1 MSVRSWRK
9 ENGRVRGGR
18 KEGATGLGLAVC
30 EEAVQGKGVAVG
42 EVVGAVREMVGQF
55 CAGVAVGKG
64 GSMIL
69 IGKSAN
75 GCVAAD

>member
-1 MSVRSWRK
+1 M
-9 ENGRVRGGR
+9 
-18 KEGATGLGLAVC
+18 C

-55 CAGVAVGKG
+55 RAGVAVGKG